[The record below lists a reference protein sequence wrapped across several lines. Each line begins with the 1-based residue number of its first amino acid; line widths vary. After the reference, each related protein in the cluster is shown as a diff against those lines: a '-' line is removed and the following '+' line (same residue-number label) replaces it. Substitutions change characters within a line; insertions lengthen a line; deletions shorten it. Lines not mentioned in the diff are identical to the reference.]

1 MSDAPNL
8 TPPTVHQPAQHHS
21 GFLGRVSQ
29 SFVRNFAAEAFAA
42 WILALLSGTWV
53 YLGRNPGVPRWFLV
67 VVVVTVLFAYFS
79 LFFVHHVFEE
89 FRLSHRLRVHIVLL
103 GLLVVT
109 VTVPVALLQS
119 LTRAR
124 LHQSDVLHAAEATE
138 LRSTIARLEATQE
151 SDARDRLLLYA
162 KVTESLQVILAKSS
176 IDVGDF
182 HDLFNRCMTS
192 IYLANPSATKA
203 ADLRAAVF
211 YLDKTRQH
219 LVIPPDG
226 YDGYGLGRDI
236 RNLHFLIAP
245 PAPGETRDAYCQRL
259 GVAGWS
265 FVNGQ
270 IVRSPDVQNVA
281 ANEGYCYKPAGG
293 AQHER
298 PDRAMICVPIP
309 DFQAGPDHFIGVL
322 SVSSLTPGLFTD
334 RDAAVVR
341 FFAALFGKF
350 HASLEPP
357 PTAVASN

>member
-1 MSDAPNL
+1 M
-8 TPPTVHQPAQHHS
+8 
-21 GFLGRVSQ
+21 
-29 SFVRNFAAEAFAA
+29 RNFAAEAFAA
-42 WILALLSGTWV
+42 WILALLSGAWV

-67 VVVVTVLFAYFS
+67 VVIVTVLFAYFS

-89 FRLSHRLRVHIVLL
+89 FKLSHRLRVHVVLL

-109 VTVPVALLQS
+109 VAVPVALLQS

-124 LHQSDVLHAAEATE
+124 LHQSDTLHAAETAQ
-138 LRSTIARLEATQE
+138 LRSTIDNLKSTQE
-151 SDARDRLLLYA
+151 SEARDRILLYA
-162 KVTESLQVILAKSS
+162 KVTESLQVILAKPS
-176 IDVGDF
+176 IDAGDF

-192 IYLANPSATKA
+192 IYLANAGATKA
-203 ADLRAAVF
+203 QDLRAAVF

-219 LVIPPDG
+219 LMIPPNG

-236 RNLHFLIAP
+236 STLHFLIAP
-245 PAPGETRDAYCQRL
+245 LAPGESRDAYCQRL

-281 ANEGYCYKPAGG
+281 ANEGYCYKPAAG

-298 PDRAMICVPIP
+298 PDRSMICVPIP
-309 DFQAGPDHFIGVL
+309 DFQAGPDHYVGVL

-334 RDAAVVR
+334 RDTAVVR
-341 FFAALFGKF
+341 FFAALFGKY
-350 HASLEPP
+350 HAALNP
-357 PTAVASN
+357 PTNG